1 MIVGPGGAGKSW
13 LAKRI
18 AERTGLPLIHL
29 DREYWRP
36 GWIETPKPAWK
47 ARVAEIVARER
58 WVMDGN
64 YGGTLA
70 LRMARADTIVF
81 LDVSRWASLAGVL
94 SRRVRANQREDMT
107 DGCPERVNLT
117 FLRWLWRYHD
127 HHRPGVLEQIGAYA
141 HGRTVIVLRDRPAI
155 TAFANAA

>member
-47 ARVAEIVARER
+47 ARVAEIVAGER

-70 LRMARADTIVF
+70 LRMTRADTIIF

-94 SRRVRANQREDMT
+94 SRRARTTQREDMT
-107 DGCPERVNLT
+107 EGCPERLNLE

-127 HHRPGVLEQIGAYA
+127 HHRPGVLEQIGAHT